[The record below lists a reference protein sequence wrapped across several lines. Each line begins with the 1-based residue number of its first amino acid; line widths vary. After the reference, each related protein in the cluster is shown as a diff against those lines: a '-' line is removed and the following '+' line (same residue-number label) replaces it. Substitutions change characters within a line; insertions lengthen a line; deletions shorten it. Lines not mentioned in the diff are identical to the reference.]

1 MRTFALAVVIVS
13 LLACE
18 AAFAATTPS
27 AYRAQASAICT
38 KTDKALNKIP
48 APKSAAQIGKYF
60 NAVLIVVEAQY
71 NSLRKLSVPSSL
83 ATSVS
88 KALTAEKTQ
97 ITGIRVLSDQ
107 IRKGADPLKAMTTLD
122 KTMTAAGDAED
133 AAWKKLKISA
143 CYS

>member
-1 MRTFALAVVIVS
+1 LRIVALAVVFVS
-13 LLACE
+13 LLVCE
-18 AAFAATTPS
+18 SAVAATTPS
-27 AYRAQASAICT
+27 TYRSQASAICT

-60 NAVLIVVEAQY
+60 DAVLVAIEAQY
-71 NSLRKLSVPSSL
+71 ASLGKLSVPSSL
-83 ATSVS
+83 AASVS

-97 ITGIRVLSDQ
+97 ITGIRVLADQ
-107 IRKGADPLKAMTTLD
+107 IRKGADPLKAMKTLD
-122 KTMTAAGDAED
+122 KTMTTAGNAED